1 MAAPGHQVYKPSE
14 NMPKMNKTS
23 GMGLYKDRLQEKK
36 RKYAFDQEKKVRFK
50 KKEKNT
56 LSIKKKERKH
66 AYDQEKY

>member
-36 RKYAFDQEKKVRFK
+36 RKHAFDQEKK
-50 KKEKNT
+50 
-56 LSIKKKERKH
+56 
-66 AYDQEKY
+66 